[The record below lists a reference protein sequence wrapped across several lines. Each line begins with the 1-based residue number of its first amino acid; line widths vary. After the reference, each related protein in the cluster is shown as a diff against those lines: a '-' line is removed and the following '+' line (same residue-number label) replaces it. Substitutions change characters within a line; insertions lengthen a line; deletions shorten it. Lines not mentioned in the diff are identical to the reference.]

1 MSQLQPLKWTPSQ
14 RPLDTQS
21 YLPQMPVYQPP
32 VMPQRKSHAT
42 RNILLACFSMVLVVV
57 IVIVAITSRGSSSSV
72 ARIGDVVSSGSW
84 NVTVNSVSSSRGNGF
99 LYSPQT
105 GNVYL
110 IIDITLKN
118 ATATAQTS
126 STTEQWKLRDA
137 QGQTFD
143 EDIFYSTHSPE
154 GSLRPSQQ
162 AHGPIAYEVPQ
173 DIHSFTLQFIPRA
186 GDTADLVQWTV
197 GD

>member
-1 MSQLQPLKWTPSQ
+1 MSQFQPLKWAPSQ
-14 RPLDTQS
+14 QPPDTRS
-21 YLPQMPVYQPP
+21 YFPQMPVYQPP

-42 RNILLACFSMVLVVV
+42 RNVLLACLAVILVAV
-57 IVIVAITSRGSSSSV
+57 IVFVAIASRGSSSSV
-72 ARIGDVVSSGSW
+72 ARIGDEVSSGSW
-84 NVTVNSVSSSRGNGF
+84 NVTVNSVSSSRGTGF
-99 LYSPQT
+99 LYSPQA

-118 ATATAQTS
+118 TAATAQTS
-126 STTEQWKLRDA
+126 STTGQWKLRDA

-154 GSLRPSQQ
+154 GSIGPGQQ
-162 AHGPIAYEVPQ
+162 VHGPIAYEVPQ
-173 DIHSFTLQFIPRA
+173 AIHSFTLQFIPRA
-186 GDTADLVQWTV
+186 GDTADLVQWNV

>member
-1 MSQLQPLKWTPSQ
+1 MSQFQPLKSAPFQ
-14 RPLDTQS
+14 QPPDTRS

-32 VMPQRKSHAT
+32 VVLQRKSHAT
-42 RNILLACFSMVLVVV
+42 RNVLLACFAVILAAV
-57 IVIVAITSRGSSSSV
+57 IVFVAIASHGSVSSG
-72 ARIGDVVSSGSW
+72 ARIGDEVSSGSW

-99 LYSPQT
+99 LSSPQA

-110 IIDITLKN
+110 VIDITLKN
-118 ATATAQTS
+118 AAATAQTS
-126 STTEQWKLRDA
+126 STTGQWKLRDA

-154 GSLRPSQQ
+154 GSIGPGQQ

-173 DIHSFTLQFIPRA
+173 NIHSFTLQFIPRA
-186 GDTADLVQWTV
+186 GDTADLVQWNV

>member
-1 MSQLQPLKWTPSQ
+1 MSQFQPLKWTPSH

-32 VMPQRKSHAT
+32 VMPQRKSHAI
-42 RNILLACFSMVLVVV
+42 RNILLACLAVILVAV
-57 IVIVAITSRGSSSSV
+57 IVFVAIASRGSSSSV
-72 ARIGDVVSSGSW
+72 ARIGDDVSSGSW
-84 NVTVNSVSSSRGNGF
+84 HVTVNSVSSSRGKGF
-99 LYSPQT
+99 LSSPQA
-105 GNVYL
+105 GDVYL

-118 ATATAQTS
+118 AAATAQTS

-143 EDIFYSTHSPE
+143 EDIFYSARSPE
-154 GSLRPSQQ
+154 GSIGPGQQ

-173 DIHSFTLQFIPRA
+173 DIHSFTLQFIPRT